1 MSLLFRLVAREMLG
15 PFLFG
20 LGAFTILFFAVETL
34 TGVARMVLESKLGLG
49 LIAEYLANRLPQ
61 VIIFTCPMAVLLSGL
76 MSFGRLSSDSEL
88 TALKAAGISFMR
100 IATPALLLCA
110 LVSCINLWLND
121 SLVPGSMK
129 RAYDIVFEAQKRDP
143 FRYALGTPPR
153 TLKNGETQILCV
165 YGFDVDR
172 KILYGVYLHYFY
184 NEARRRDIFAEQA
197 VWNGRVW
204 VLKNM
209 RVTTFDNQMDAT
221 QELTA
226 SETWTEMQPGDS
238 PSDPNALI
246 RREYLPEE
254 LSRAELAEKLAEL
267 PAGKVVGGDANRKRN
282 RYEVMFHQKLALPW
296 TSLIFGA
303 FAIPLG
309 VRPQRSSRS
318 IGLGLSLLF
327 ILIYYVLMTVG
338 MVLGEAGKMP
348 AMHAAWFPN
357 IVFGVM
363 GLLLLLEATRK

>member
-34 TGVARMVLESKLGLG
+34 SGVARMVLESKLGMAM
-49 LIAEYLANRLPQ
+49 IAEYLLNRLPQ
-61 VIIFTCPMAVLLSGL
+61 VLIFTCPMAVLLSGL

-110 LVSCINLWLND
+110 MVSGLNLWLND
-121 SLVPGSMK
+121 SLVPRSMK
-129 RAYDIVFEAQKRDP
+129 RAYDILFEAQKRDP
-143 FRYALGTPPR
+143 FRYALGAPPR
-153 TLKNGETQILCV
+153 TLKNGETQMLCV

-172 KILYGVYLHYFY
+172 KTLYGVYLHYFY
-184 NEARRRDIFAEQA
+184 NEARRRDVFAEQA
-197 VWNGRVW
+197 VWNGKVW

-209 RVTTFDNQMDAT
+209 RVTTYDDKMDAS

-226 SETWTEMQPGDS
+226 TETWTEMQPGDS
-238 PSDPNALI
+238 PSDPDALI

-254 LSRAELAEKLAEL
+254 MSRAELAEKLASL
-267 PAGKVVGGDANRKRN
+267 PAGQVGGVANRKRN

-309 VRPQRSSRS
+309 VRPQRSSRA

-327 ILIYYVLMTVG
+327 ILLYYVLMTVG
-338 MVLGEAGKMP
+338 MVLGEAGRME
-348 AMHAAWFPN
+348 ATHAAWLPN

-363 GLLLLLEATRK
+363 GLLLLLEATNK